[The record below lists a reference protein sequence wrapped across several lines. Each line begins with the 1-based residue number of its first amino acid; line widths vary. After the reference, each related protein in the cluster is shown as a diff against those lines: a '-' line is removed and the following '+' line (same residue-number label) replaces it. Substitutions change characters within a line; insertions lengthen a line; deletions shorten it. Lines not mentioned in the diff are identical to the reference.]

1 MNTKLDV
8 DNLSSAGRDDDL
20 QQPFSSY
27 GHGDSHRSSDGSHD
41 MNQTWI
47 AALAAAET
55 RALDKQFLEEIAYE
69 KFCAVR
75 THIESAHGSTLVVD
89 APEFD
94 GWMKARHET
103 DLAWGAWAMVMD
115 TRPAP

>member
-1 MNTKLDV
+1 MNTKLDGGR
-8 DNLSSAGRDDDL
+8 LTCAGRDDDL
-20 QQPFSSY
+20 RQPFSSY
-27 GHGDSHRSSDGSHD
+27 GHGDSHRSLDGPHD

-55 RALDKQFLEEIAYE
+55 RALDKQFLEEIAYN
-69 KFCAVR
+69 KFCDVR